1 MSVWMRRGLWGLLG
15 LVAVLAAVAA
25 WLVMSFDS
33 QRAKAAA
40 IDWMKGHDR
49 TLAIDGPVH
58 LSVFPRLAV
67 KLSKA
72 RLSEVGRKDV
82 FAAIDEAGLAVEVLP
97 LLHGEVVVDR
107 VQAKGVRV
115 TYLRDAQGRSNV

>member
-1 MSVWMRRGLWGLLG
+1 MSVWIRRGLWGLLG
-15 LVAVLAAVAA
+15 LVVVVAALVA

-40 IDWMKGHDR
+40 VDWMKARNR

-67 KLSKA
+67 KVSQA
-72 RLSEVGRKDV
+72 RLSEAGRKDV
-82 FAAIDEAGLAVEVLP
+82 FASFDEAGLAVDVLP
-97 LLHGEVVVDR
+97 LLHGELVV
-107 VQAKGVRV
+107 
-115 TYLRDAQGRSNV
+115 